1 MAFEKQLIAKNEGKI
16 NSEIQQL
23 NPTKEY
29 LQGYVNKVIAL
40 GINVAENDLE
50 LLFSNP
56 KAYIT
61 DKLTAGETMQVG
73 GLKLDKEKL
82 FDLIEK
88 PTGTNDLIESIIK
101 DNQNTSTREYHIWKI
116 NQFTVSSDLVTI
128 KQTALD
134 HIQERNSLFVENEN
148 QKTGFEKLQQITQ
161 LINEINQLDGQKID
175 LNTDLVDL
183 MEKSNNRFEVKPQ
196 TVKRFR

>member
-1 MAFEKQLIAKNEGKI
+1 MAFKKQLIAKNEGKI

-196 TVKRFR
+196 AVKRFR